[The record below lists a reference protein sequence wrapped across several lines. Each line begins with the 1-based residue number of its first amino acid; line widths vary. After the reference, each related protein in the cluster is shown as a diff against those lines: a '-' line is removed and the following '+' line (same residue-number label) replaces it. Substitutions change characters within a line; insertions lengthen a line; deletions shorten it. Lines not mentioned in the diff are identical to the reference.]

1 MNRPRLLLIV
11 LVGLL
16 ALAVL
21 YAYWTAPRQR
31 RVAERD
37 WQASAAASGRSAV
50 ARAPSASEKNR
61 IHLELLAR
69 EKEAFPGFKR
79 DIFRFYQPP
88 PKPLPPPPP
97 VAIAPPPPPVLEE
110 PPMTFEV
117 QRELARFT
125 FLGFLR
131 KDGQK
136 TIFLS
141 SGDDIFVVKKGD
153 RFGKEKS
160 FVITDL
166 TPEKLTIRQDDDPRP
181 IVISLV
187 EQAPLAVLPG
197 GPSAREGVFSSPPQ
211 FRRGYLPPPR
221 GGALPMPTEPADE
234 EEELEN
240 DEQPVAEDAPPDAVP
255 KEAPHD

>member
-1 MNRPRLLLIV
+1 MNRQKVLLMV

-16 ALAVL
+16 ALSLL
-21 YAYWTAPRQR
+21 YALWAAPRQQR
-31 RVAERD
+31 T
-37 WQASAAASGRSAV
+37 SSSGRQPPTAAV
-50 ARAPSASEKNR
+50 GRQVAAPVTAVDNR
-61 IHLELLAR
+61 VHLELLAR
-69 EKEAFPGFKR
+69 KKEEYPGYKR

-88 PKPLPPPPP
+88 PKPLPPP
-97 VAIAPPPPPVLEE
+97 VKVAPPPPPPVVE
-110 PPMTFEV
+110 PPPVTLEV

-131 KDGQK
+131 KSGQK

-166 TPEKLTIRQDDDPRP
+166 TPEKLTIRQDEDPRP

-187 EQAPLAVLPG
+187 EQAPLTVSPEWPSTRGGTFSPSQLP
-197 GPSAREGVFSSPPQ
+197 
-211 FRRGYLPPPR
+211 RRGYLPPPR
-221 GGALPMPTEPADE
+221 GGEMSTTNESEGGDE
-234 EEELEN
+234 QMESE
-240 DEQPVAEDAPPDAVP
+240 EQPVAEEAPPDAMP
-255 KEAPHD
+255 KEVPHD